1 MRQVPLATSSLDA
14 KVREHARLVND
25 AMARYLPTSQGVLA
39 RSMAEYLSLASKR
52 IRPSFAV
59 YEPMRHVVAAGGKRI
74 RPTLCLLACEAAGGR
89 VEQALPSAAGIE
101 FLHTFTLVH
110 DDIMDKALTRRGL
123 ATVGA
128 LWGDDV
134 AITVGDGLFALA
146 FQAFSDNA
154 RVEGMPAER
163 VVEVLRRA
171 SHVSL
176 ELAQGQTLDLLYS
189 KRDDVSVG
197 EYMEMVRLKT
207 GVLLEFS
214 LAAGA
219 TLGGADAERVDAMSA
234 FGEPLGIAFQIRD
247 DLLDL
252 VGDPKRLGKP
262 LGGDIRTGKRTL
274 IVAHA
279 FEHSREAKRLAQILD
294 APPESTSEEDVREAI
309 GILERAGSLAF
320 ARERAD
326 ASLAQA
332 KRALSNLSGATSELA
347 ALGGLADYILHREE

>member
-1 MRQVPLATSSLDA
+1 LASPSLDA
-14 KVREHARLVND
+14 KVREHGRLVNE
-25 AMARYLPTSQGVLA
+25 AMARYLPTTRGVLA
-39 RSMAEYLSLASKR
+39 RSMEEYVALASRR

-89 VEQALPSAAGIE
+89 AADAVPTAVGIE

-110 DDIMDKALTRRGL
+110 DDIMDKALTRRGH

-128 LWGDDV
+128 LWGDEV

-146 FQAFSDNA
+146 FQAFTDNA
-154 RVEGMPAER
+154 RVEGMPPER
-163 VVEVLRRA
+163 VFEVLRRA
-171 SHVSL
+171 SKVSL
-176 ELAQGQTLDLLYS
+176 DLAQGQTLDLLYA
-189 KRDDVSVG
+189 KRDDVTVG
-197 EYMEMVRLKT
+197 EYMEMIRLKT
-207 GVLLEFS
+207 GILLEFS
-214 LAAGA
+214 LASGA
-219 TLGGADAERVDAMSA
+219 ILGGADAARVEALSR
-234 FGEPLGIAFQIRD
+234 FGEPLGLAFQIRD

-274 IVAHA
+274 MVAHA
-279 FEHSREAKRLAQILD
+279 FERSPEAKRLAQILD
-294 APPESTSEEDVREAI
+294 APPDATSDDDVREAV

-320 ARERAD
+320 GKQRAE
-326 ASLAQA
+326 AALAEA
-332 KRALSNLSGATSELA
+332 KRALADLSGASMDLA